1 MELGLE
7 DKGLVGNLVA
17 FDQEA
22 SAVGI
27 HIQVEVLDQE
37 EFDPKASVV
46 GIHSQEEASAVGIH
60 SQEEVLD
67 QEASVVGIHNQEV
80 EFTAVSNQAASGP

>member
-1 MELGLE
+1 MEQALE

-27 HIQVEVLDQE
+27 HNQVEAFDQQA
-37 EFDPKASVV
+37 FDP
-46 GIHSQEEASAVGIH
+46 EASA
-60 SQEEVLD
+60 
-67 QEASVVGIHNQEV
+67 ASIHNQEV
-80 EFTAVSNQAASGP
+80 AFTAVSNLAASGP